1 MRLRR
6 SRWLARLGLAVLVA
20 GSLVWS
26 AFPAGA
32 AQAEPTA
39 TDVAATTALTPLVAC
54 SSTVGLTI
62 SAHLIGLPT
71 SGATITTATLVA
83 ASGSLPE
90 YCAIAGAIAPVD
102 PSAPDIDFG
111 VDIPT
116 QWNGNSWQV
125 GGSGMDGSVPNLTA
139 NFSTEPADVPS
150 PLAQGYA
157 TYGSDSGH
165 QGQSA
170 AWALNSEAWLNFS
183 YEQIKKTHDVAMQVM
198 KAMYGQTAHL
208 NYWMGGSQGGREGLE
223 AITRYPNDY
232 NGAVVA
238 VPLAYFSSLLSNPP
252 YLAAAQISAAS
263 WIPPA
268 KQSLVAKFI
277 LKKCDGLD
285 GATDGVIN
293 DYLACDSLFD
303 PTITAHPFAAIR
315 CPGGADTGNTCLSDA
330 QITTL
335 GKIYGPLIYDYSLA
349 GGEDYYPGWGTGME
363 GISPWLWEE
372 TQPTAGQ
379 TTSLG
384 GGWTELQALFSG
396 NSSGT
401 FDLGDVNL
409 TALKDK
415 IRQLS
420 QDVDISGN
428 LSGWL
433 ARGGKLIMLTN
444 ASDSISNPRAQ
455 TMLYN
460 SWVARYGLAR
470 VERSV
475 KYYVQPNESHFEGGV
490 DAEGRALPTE
500 MDLTGTLTRWV
511 EQGTPPPDQ
520 LVATNMAATAPY
532 TVTYSKPACAYPEYP
547 KYRGTGA
554 LTDASSYVCG
564 SPLSDL
570 AQLVSSDHL
579 SQQLRNALDYRI
591 DRVRRNLDSTAA
603 ACRSADS
610 LIAFMRAA
618 EGNRRNSLTSPQ
630 ASALTASVNTEWLA
644 IGCQT
649 LDRTVQ
655 SPR

>member
-1 MRLRR
+1 
-6 SRWLARLGLAVLVA
+6 
-20 GSLVWS
+20 
-26 AFPAGA
+26 
-32 AQAEPTA
+32 
-39 TDVAATTALTPLVAC
+39 
-54 SSTVGLTI
+54 
-62 SAHLIGLPT
+62 
-71 SGATITTATLVA
+71 
-83 ASGSLPE
+83 
-90 YCAIAGAIAPVD
+90 
-102 PSAPDIDFG
+102 
-111 VDIPT
+111 
-116 QWNGNSWQV
+116 V
-125 GGSGMDGSVPNLTA
+125 GGFGMDGSVPNLTA

-198 KAMYGQTAHL
+198 KAMYGQTARL

-223 AITRYPNDY
+223 AVTRYPDDY

-238 VPLAYFSSLLSNPP
+238 VPLAYFSSLLANPP
-252 YLAAAQISAAS
+252 YLASAQISAAS

-268 KQSLVAKFI
+268 KQSLVANFV
-277 LKKCDGLD
+277 LQKCDGLD
-285 GATDGVIN
+285 GTTDGVIN

-303 PTITAHPFAAIR
+303 PTITPDPFAALR

-330 QITTL
+330 QIATL
-335 GKIYGPLIYDYSLA
+335 GKIYSPLIYGYSLA
-349 GGEDYYPGWGTGME
+349 AGEDYYPGWGTGME
-363 GISPWLWEE
+363 GISPWLWEQ
-372 TQPTAGQ
+372 TQPAAGQ
-379 TTSLG
+379 TAGLG
-384 GGWTELQALFSG
+384 GGWSELQALFSG
-396 NSSGT
+396 NTSGT
-401 FDLGDVNL
+401 FDLGDVSL

-415 IRQLS
+415 IQQLS
-420 QDVDISGN
+420 QDVDISEN

-455 TMLYN
+455 MMLYN
-460 SWVARYGLAR
+460 SWVGRYGLAR

-511 EQGTPPPDQ
+511 EQGTTPPDQ

-532 TVTYSKPACAYPEYP
+532 TVTYSKPACTYPGYP
-547 KYRGTGA
+547 KYLGTGA
-554 LTDASSYVCG
+554 LTDASSYICS
-564 SPLSDL
+564 SPLSGL

-579 SQQLRNALDYRI
+579 SWQLQNALEQGI
-591 DRVRRNLDSTAA
+591 DRVSSSLDYSAA
-603 ACRSADS
+603 ACRAADS
-610 LIAFMRAA
+610 FITSVREA
-618 EGNRRNSLTSPQ
+618 EGNGANSLTGTQ
-630 ASALTASVNTEWLA
+630 ASALIASADTEWLA

-649 LDRTVQ
+649 LGQTVQ
-655 SPR
+655 SPS